1 LTHYRPR
8 SSIGSF
14 LRDQLTATFGLET
27 DMAYTAEEFQRE
39 AMRDLLED
47 VLRDPKHRQTLL
59 DRLVEEDRLREL
71 APEKRLRGLALEER
85 LEGFDPALIEAW
97 LKQQCRQDH

>member
-1 LTHYRPR
+1 
-8 SSIGSF
+8 
-14 LRDQLTATFGLET
+14 
-27 DMAYTAEEFQRE
+27 MAYTVEEVERD

-47 VLRDPKHRQTLL
+47 VLRDPKHLKTFL

-85 LEGFDPALIEAW
+85 LEGLDPALIEAW
-97 LKQQCRQDH
+97 LKQQRRHDH